1 MPDRR
6 TACDGKR
13 VDGRVGFWLRL
24 YASAIDFGILAVA
37 LGTSFSFVAQLAILG
52 RSNRLID
59 LLAFMLGLLT
69 FVAPALYFWLL
80 TWRTGQT
87 LGKRIVGVAVVDEE
101 GQTLLL
107 GQSFLREV
115 VAKFL
120 FNLLG
125 IAIPLW
131 YLGFLWIGWD
141 KGKRGWHDKIAGT
154 YVVKARPKLP
164 IPQTSGLSRDKR
176 EAVSRVLMG
185 VAALLVVLFFC
196 ALTVDYIAETRE
208 LPNTP
213 GERPLSVSEPLDKR
227 FVELGDSIA
236 QDSKNEWQRLLRVN
250 AGRARIVPLASVDP
264 TKDLLVFIPGI
275 GVNFQDAHAIA
286 QLEDRYQVVIGIYD
300 RRHPLDRNGQ
310 QLSKAIEELGIY
322 LRGLATARGVQPKH
336 ELRIVGHSLGG
347 LVATLALV
355 DLTEREQIGNR
366 AESLYS
372 KVTFVKIDAPWRGF
386 DVPWVFTLPGVKH
399 VMREVLPRLPLPEG
413 ATRSALSVVNRT
425 SSMNAVLDARLPT
438 SITVHL
444 VSALP
449 EPETFRTGRAEPVDG
464 WYSIELA
471 QGELDLIRTF
481 LTSNNKDLNV
491 LDRWEWGFFVR
502 RQNLQQ
508 LFMTL

>member
-154 YVVKARPKLP
+154 YVVKARPHLP

-185 VAALLVVLFFC
+185 VAALLVVLFFG
-196 ALTVDYIAETRE
+196 ALTIDYIAETRE

-275 GVNFQDAHAIA
+275 GVNFQDAHAMA

-355 DLTEREQIGNR
+355 DLAEREQIGNR
-366 AESLYS
+366 AESLFS
-372 KVTFVKIDAPWRGF
+372 KVTFVNIEAPWRGF
-386 DVPWVFTLPGVKH
+386 DVPGSSHSLG
-399 VMREVLPRLPLPEG
+399 
-413 ATRSALSVVNRT
+413 
-425 SSMNAVLDARLPT
+425 SSM
-438 SITVHL
+438 
-444 VSALP
+444 
-449 EPETFRTGRAEPVDG
+449 
-464 WYSIELA
+464 
-471 QGELDLIRTF
+471 
-481 LTSNNKDLNV
+481 
-491 LDRWEWGFFVR
+491 
-502 RQNLQQ
+502 
-508 LFMTL
+508 